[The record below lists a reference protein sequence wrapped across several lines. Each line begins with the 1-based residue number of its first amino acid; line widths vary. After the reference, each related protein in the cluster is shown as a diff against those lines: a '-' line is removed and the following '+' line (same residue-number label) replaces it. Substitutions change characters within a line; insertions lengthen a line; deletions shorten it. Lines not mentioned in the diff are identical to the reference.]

1 MYIYAY
7 AYVLPHEGASQAT
20 QSSRQ
25 TYTKIGS
32 NLVPVER
39 HATCDVVHFRYCRG
53 ERQRG

>member
-53 ERQRG
+53 ERQ